1 MKSPRIRAEEAQC
14 SGLGLMPTH
23 FRDNPACHQEWQM
36 WTSVLDTPR
45 EDGYP
50 ICSEDSVA
58 RALGLEGVQKRP
70 LFTANKS

>member
-1 MKSPRIRAEEAQC
+1 
-14 SGLGLMPTH
+14 MPTH
-23 FRDNPACHQEWQM
+23 FRDNPACHQEWQT
-36 WTSVLDTPR
+36 WTSASVTPR
-45 EDGYP
+45 EDGYR